1 MVGYDKKTKFACGD
15 CGSSAK
21 IHGFFSNGSPI
32 YDPHMDY
39 NYYPKKDE
47 LLKIYHIKCN
57 DCGFEQWS

>member
-1 MVGYDKKTKFACGD
+1 MVGYDKKTKFSCGD

-47 LLKIYHIKCN
+47 LLKIYHIKC
-57 DCGFEQWS
+57 DD